1 MSAVTNTETKLGH
14 IITQLKHPL
23 PAVRYNAALALGEMS
38 DPDAVTFLFD
48 ALEQD
53 HSQRVRKAA
62 ATSLA
67 KLGVNIEEIGFMC
80 TN

>member
-1 MSAVTNTETKLGH
+1 MSAVTNTQTKFSH

-23 PAVRYNAALALGEMS
+23 PAVRYNAALALGEMH

-48 ALEQD
+48 TLEQD

-62 ATSLA
+62 AISLA
-67 KLGVNIEEIGFMC
+67 KLGVSIEEIEFMC